1 LIINELLMS
10 LRSRFG
16 WLIVCA
22 VAVALSS
29 RSNANPPPSNIPDQ
43 YKINGFA
50 VGCQAYT
57 FRLFSVMEAIEK
69 TSQAGGRI
77 IEFYP
82 GQRLRADQPA
92 VTFGHTS
99 PDAVI
104 EQVLAQCKKF
114 DIKPVNYGVVTPS
127 GRDAKARQEEWKKI
141 FAFARKMD
149 LVAVTSEPNP
159 DDMDFIESLV
169 KENNIRFA
177 IHDHPRQP
185 NNPNYRF
192 WDPQYV
198 LSLVKDR
205 DSRMGSC
212 ADVGHWVRSGV
223 KPLEALEVLHGRI
236 MSSHMKDLNEFGN
249 PQAHDMPWGT
259 GVSGV
264 GELLDE
270 LKRQGF
276 DGNISIEYEYHE
288 QNSLPEVKQCI
299 DFVKNY
305 KPTH

>member
-1 LIINELLMS
+1 MLLCRCFAWLVAGALLLTMS
-10 LRSRFG
+10 GRS
-16 WLIVCA
+16 I
-22 VAVALSS
+22 
-29 RSNANPPPSNIPDQ
+29 ANPPPSNIPDQ

-57 FRLFSVMEAIEK
+57 FNHFSVMEAIEK

-82 GQRLRADQPA
+82 GQRLRPDQPA
-92 VTFGHTS
+92 VTFSHNS

-114 DIKPVNYGVVTPS
+114 DIRPVNYGVVVP
-127 GRDAKARQEEWKKI
+127 GGKDAKARQEEWKKI
-141 FAFARKMD
+141 FAFAKRLD
-149 LVAVTSEPNP
+149 LIAITSEPNP
-159 DDMDFIESLV
+159 ADLDFVESLV

-185 NNPNYRF
+185 NNPSYQF

-212 ADVGHWVRSGV
+212 ADIGHWARSGV
-223 KPLEALEVLHGRI
+223 KPLEALELLRGRVI
-236 MSSHMKDLNEFGN
+236 SSHMKDLNDFCN
-249 PQAHDMPWGT
+249 PRAHDMPWGT
-259 GVSGV
+259 GKCGV
-264 GELLDE
+264 DELLDE
-270 LKRQGF
+270 LRRQGF
-276 DGNISIEYEYHE
+276 DGNISVEYEYHE
-288 QNSLPEVKQCI
+288 DNSLPEVKQCI

-305 KPTH
+305 KPGK

>member
-1 LIINELLMS
+1 MS
-10 LRSRFG
+10 LRSRFA
-16 WLIVCA
+16 WLIACTLIA
-22 VAVALSS
+22 MISS
-29 RSNANPPPSNIPDQ
+29 RSVANPPPSNIPDQ

-57 FRLFSVMEAIEK
+57 FNHFTVMEAIEK
-69 TSQAGGRI
+69 TSQAGGRV

-82 GQRLRADQPA
+82 GQPLRSDQKA
-92 VTFGHTS
+92 VTFSHNS

-114 DIKPVNYGVVTPS
+114 DIKPVNYGVVVP
-127 GRDAKARQEEWKKI
+127 GGKDAKARQEEWKKI
-141 FAFARKMD
+141 FAFAKKMR

-159 DDMDFIESLV
+159 QDLDFVESLV

-177 IHDHPRQP
+177 IHDHPRRP
-185 NNPNYRF
+185 NDPSYQF

-212 ADVGHWVRSGV
+212 ADIGHWVRSGV
-223 KPLEALEVLHGRI
+223 KPLEALKLLKGRV

-249 PQAHDMPWGT
+249 PQSHDLPWGQ

-270 LKRQGF
+270 LKSQGF

-288 QNSLPEVKQCI
+288 ENSLPEVKQCI

-305 KPTH
+305 KPKQ

>member
-1 LIINELLMS
+1 MRFADRFFPRIAIALLLAIFS
-10 LRSRFG
+10 AVQRS
-16 WLIVCA
+16 
-22 VAVALSS
+22 S
-29 RSNANPPPSNIPDQ
+29 ANPPPSNIPDE

-57 FRLFSVMEAIEK
+57 FRLFTVMEAIEK
-69 TSQAGGRI
+69 TSQAGGKV

-82 GQRLRADQPA
+82 GQKLRADQPA
-92 VTFGHTS
+92 VTFSHTS

-104 EQVLAQCKKF
+104 EQVKEQLRKF
-114 DIKPVNYGVVTPS
+114 HIKPVNYGVVSAGGNTPQ
-127 GRDAKARQEEWKKI
+127 ARQEDWKKI
-141 FAFARKMD
+141 FAFAKKMD
-149 LVAVTSEPNP
+149 LVCVTSEPNVA
-159 DDMDFIESLV
+159 DMDFIESLV

-185 NNPNYRF
+185 WNPSYQF
-192 WDPQYV
+192 WDPAYV
-198 LSLVKDR
+198 LSLVKNR

-212 ADVGHWVRSGV
+212 ADIGHWVRSGV
-223 KPLEALEVLHGRI
+223 KPLEALKLLEGRV
-236 MSSHMKDLNEFGN
+236 MSSHMKDLTEFGN
-249 PQAHDMPWGT
+249 PNAYDIPWGT

-276 DGNISIEYEYHE
+276 DGNISIEYEHNE
-288 QNSLPEVKQCI
+288 QNSLPEVTKCV

-305 KPTH
+305 KPGAGS